1 MAFGESL
8 PGLLNDIEEEHWE
21 KSPCFSLAKPLYRSS
36 WSGFQGPIAPFK
48 VFRVLLSV
56 GGEKHSWLSFT
67 DFPVQTGASR
77 SLGQKAE
84 DSNHV
89 LSDDSQY
96 WKLFVFLKNFF
107 FLKNTTW
114 ASSIKFTPIDTTSLL
129 LFFQSTVESNQQA
142 GISFQATQLTSSGF
156 VLLGIP
162 KTWEILWL
170 QIGRM
175 PWTQK
180 AAASW
185 SSSPAP

>member
-8 PGLLNDIEEEHWE
+8 PGLLTDIEEEHWE

-107 FLKNTTW
+107 FWKIQREHPQ
-114 ASSIKFTPIDTTSLL
+114 SSLL
-129 LFFQSTVESNQQA
+129 QLTLHLYCCSSNQQWNQ
-142 GISFQATQLTSSGF
+142 INKLEFHFRPHSWH
-156 VLLGIP
+156 LLD
-162 KTWEILWL
+162 LY
-170 QIGRM
+170 
-175 PWTQK
+175 
-180 AAASW
+180 S
-185 SSSPAP
+185 